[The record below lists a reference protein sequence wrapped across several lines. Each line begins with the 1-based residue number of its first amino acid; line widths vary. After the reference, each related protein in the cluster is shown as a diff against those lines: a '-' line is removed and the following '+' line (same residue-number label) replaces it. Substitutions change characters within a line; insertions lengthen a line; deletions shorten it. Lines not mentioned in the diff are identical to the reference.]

1 MARISKM
8 FKTSIEN
15 TNEHLKKIT
24 LVLLEQITGQT
35 LFFGTKVA
43 EIPMILL

>member
-1 MARISKM
+1 MARFSKM
-8 FKTSIEN
+8 FKKLIEN
-15 TNEHLKKIT
+15 RKELLIQIT
-24 LVLLEQITGQT
+24 LVLLEQVTGQT